1 MLKNKFF
8 RSVLTKFFPE
18 LRPLFNR
25 ESPAFIKKS
34 VLRNS
39 VIDTEA
45 KLYSPYQIVHV
56 KISKGAYLAPNASVS
71 FTSIGKFCSIGPNF
85 FCGYGIHPTNGIST
99 SPFFYSTK
107 KQNGATL
114 ATEDKLDE
122 RKNISI
128 GNDVFIGANVMVL
141 DGVCIGDGAVIGA
154 GSIVSKDIPPYA
166 IAVGNPIQVIKYR
179 FSEDIINDLLEI
191 KWWDWKNEKLKEV
204 ERNFF
209 DITEFI
215 NKHKTN

>member
-1 MLKNKFF
+1 MASFF
-8 RSVLTKFFPE
+8 RAVLIRFFPE

-25 ESPAFIKKS
+25 ERPAFIKQS

-39 VIDTEA
+39 AIDTEA
-45 KLYSPYQIVHV
+45 KLHPPYHIVHV
-56 KISKGAYLAPNASVS
+56 KISKGTYLAPNATVS
-71 FTSIGKFCSIGPNF
+71 FTSTGKFCSIGPNF
-85 FCGYGIHPTNGIST
+85 LCGYGIHPTNGIST

-141 DGVCIGDGAVIGA
+141 DGVCIGDGVVIGA
-154 GSIVSKDIPPYA
+154 GSVVSKDIPPYA
-166 IAVGNPIQVIKYR
+166 IAVGNPIQIIKYR
-179 FSEDIINDLLEI
+179 FSEEVINDLMEI
-191 KWWDWKNEKLKEV
+191 KWWDWESEKLKEV

-215 NKHKTN
+215 KKHKTN